1 MPAEEAV
8 EGRTV
13 LYAPATNVAGPGTH
27 DRAVPFYNPAM
38 RRNRDLTLLLVRHM
52 ARARGRELDVADAL
66 CGAGAR
72 SLRIANEVDAP
83 LVVHA
88 NDGDPRAI
96 ERLLA
101 ARERN
106 GIPPERIVARQG
118 NAFTFLSERRYD
130 LVDID
135 PFGSPSPFLDAAVR
149 ATRHDG
155 FVCLTATDTAALC
168 GTYPRVCRRRYAAWH
183 GLHGT
188 PWRAEAGL
196 RILAASAVHAAGRL
210 DREARPVWSVFGGH
224 WMRVVL
230 RVRDGRGLADRALR
244 EVGHAAVE
252 DAARPVFTRAP
263 PERQRWAGPLWTGP
277 LHDGGVLRG
286 MRDAVDDAVDPRSV
300 RLLDALLDEAD
311 APAWWVEP
319 RLLRALAG
327 GDAPPREPFMAAL
340 REAGLQAARSH
351 MDPEGVRT
359 DADDDALRRVMD
371 SVRRA
376 AGS

>member
-1 MPAEEAV
+1 MTAV
-8 EGRTV
+8 EGRTLLPV
-13 LYAPATNVAGPGTH
+13 LPSDNAGPGTH
-27 DRAVPFYNPAM
+27 DRDVPFYNPAM
-38 RRNRDLTLLLVRHM
+38 RRNRDLSLLLLRHQL
-52 ARARGRELDVADAL
+52 RERGRELDVADAL

-72 SLRIANEVDAP
+72 SLRFAHETEGP

-88 NDGDPRAI
+88 NDGDPKAI
-96 ERLLA
+96 DLLLA

-106 GIPPERIVARQG
+106 GIPEDRLVPRHG

-135 PFGSPSPFLDAAVR
+135 PFGSPAPFLDAAVR

-155 FVCLTATDTAALC
+155 YVCLTATDTGALC

-183 GLHGT
+183 GLHAT

-230 RVRDGRGLADRALR
+230 RVRDGRGPADRALR
-244 EVGHAAVE
+244 EVAHAAVPAGGA
-252 DAARPVFTRAP
+252 DRPAFTRAP
-263 PERQRWAGPLWTGP
+263 PEGERWAGPLWTGP
-277 LHDGGVLRG
+277 LHDAGVLRG
-286 MRDAVDDAVDPRSV
+286 MRAAVDDAIDGRSV
-300 RLLDALLDEAD
+300 RLLDVLLEEAD

-319 RLLRALAG
+319 RLLRALDG
-327 GDAPPREPFMAAL
+327 GDAPPRDAFMAAL
-340 REAGLQAARSH
+340 REAGLAATRSH

-359 DADDDALRRVMD
+359 DAGGDALL
-371 SVRRA
+371 RA
-376 AGS
+376 VAAARSAGS